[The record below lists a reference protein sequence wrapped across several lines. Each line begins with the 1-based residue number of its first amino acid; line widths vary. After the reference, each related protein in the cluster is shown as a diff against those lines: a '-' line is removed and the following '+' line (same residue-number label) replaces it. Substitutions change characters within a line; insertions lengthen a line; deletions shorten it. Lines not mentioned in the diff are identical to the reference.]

1 MALLSREL
9 MAKLARFSLKSQSR
23 KAGIRSGA
31 HRSKRR
37 GQSQEFA
44 DHRAY
49 VPGDDIRYLDWHLY
63 GRLDTLWIKLFEA
76 EDDRVIQ
83 VFLDN
88 SASMEGSKLD
98 LAKQLAGALSVIALG
113 SQDRLALAG
122 VNERIHNYS
131 PPSRGRKRVAA
142 TLQTIEGL
150 PCEGG
155 TDWAEAVKALPR
167 HRGSGVALLFTDAL
181 DEGGLENSLRR
192 LCSHNDEVHLFHILS
207 PEDWRPSLR
216 GDLLLVDSET
226 GAELSVSI
234 DERYIDE
241 HEAAVREWSDAL
253 KHQCQRLGVGY
264 SLLSTDD
271 EVEDILFRDLR
282 RQRVLG
288 R

>member
-9 MAKLARFSLKSQSR
+9 LAKLTRFSLKSRSR
-23 KAGIRSGA
+23 KAGIRAGA
-31 HRSKRR
+31 HRSRRR

-83 VFLDN
+83 LFLDN
-88 SASMEGSKLD
+88 SASMNGAKLD
-98 LAKQLAGALSVIALG
+98 LAKKLAGALSVIALA
-113 SQDRLALAG
+113 SQDRLAFAA
-122 VNERIHNYS
+122 VNDTLHSYA
-131 PPSRGRKRVAA
+131 PPSRGRQRVAP
-142 TLQTIEGL
+142 TLKTLEGL

-155 TDWAEAVKALPR
+155 TRWQEAMAGAPR
-167 HRGSGVALLFTDAL
+167 HRGSGVALLFTDGL
-181 DEGGLENSLRR
+181 DEGGLEASLRR
-192 LCSHNDEVHLFHILS
+192 LSARNDEVHLFHILS

-216 GDLLLVDSET
+216 GDLLLIDSET
-226 GAELSVSI
+226 GAELPVSI

-241 HEAAVREWSDAL
+241 HEATVAEWAQGL
-253 KHQCQRLGVGY
+253 RRQCQRLGVGY
-264 SLLSTDD
+264 SLLSTADD
-271 EVEDILFRDLR
+271 IDDILFRDLR
-282 RQRVLG
+282 RQQVLS

>member
-1 MALLSREL
+1 MPLLSREL
-9 MAKLARFSLKSQSR
+9 LAKLARFSLKSRSR

-31 HRSKRR
+31 HRSRRR

-83 VFLDN
+83 IFLDN
-88 SASMEGSKLD
+88 SASMEGPKLT
-98 LAKQLAGALSVIALG
+98 LAKELAGALGVIALG
-113 SQDRLALAG
+113 SQDRVALAG
-122 VNERIHNYS
+122 VNDTMHSYA
-131 PPSRGRKRVAA
+131 PPSRGRQRVAP
-142 TLQTIEGL
+142 TLQTLEGL

-155 TDWAEAVKALPR
+155 TNWTAALASAPR
-167 HRGSGVALLFTDAL
+167 QRGSGVALLFTDGL
-181 DEGGLENSLRR
+181 DEGGLEASLRR
-192 LCSHNDEVHLFHILS
+192 LSSLNDEVHLFHILS
-207 PEDWRPSLR
+207 PEDWRPSIR

-226 GAELSVSI
+226 GAELPVSI

-241 HEAAVREWSDAL
+241 HEAIVTEWANAL
-253 KHQCQRLGVGY
+253 RRQCQRLRVGY
-264 SLLSTDD
+264 SLLSTADNVD
-271 EVEDILFRDLR
+271 DILFRDLR
-282 RQRVLG
+282 RQQVLG